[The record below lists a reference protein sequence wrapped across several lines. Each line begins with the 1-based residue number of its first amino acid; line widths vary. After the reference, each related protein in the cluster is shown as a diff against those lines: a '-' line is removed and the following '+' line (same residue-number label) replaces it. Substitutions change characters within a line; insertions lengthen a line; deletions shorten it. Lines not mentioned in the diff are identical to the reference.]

1 MYFLSISEAIRTR
14 LIATCP
20 ETYHARK
27 SRYPSAD
34 LLLGTENSPRAVN
47 YNTDYSLFSVAEHMA
62 STDFTDF
69 ELKIAAINTDFSKLN
84 LSFS

>member
-1 MYFLSISEAIRTR
+1 MYFLFISEAIRTR

-47 YNTDYSLFSVAEHMA
+47 YNIDYSFFATVFPC
-62 STDFTDF
+62 FTF
-69 ELKIAAINTDFSKLN
+69 FQWNRQYRENRGQ
-84 LSFS
+84 